1 MGRDD
6 RGPQERRRTTC
17 GLSTDR
23 PDTTES
29 IDDPASLV
37 FSALADP
44 TRRQVLGLLGAEGER
59 TATALTDHLPI
70 SRQAIVKHLAVLDD
84 AGLVV
89 GRRVGREVR
98 YAVRPEALVAT
109 ARWMAALAND
119 WDRRLAAIK
128 LAAETIET
136 TGRKKVQ

>member
-1 MGRDD
+1 MNA
-6 RGPQERRRTTC
+6 Q
-17 GLSTDR
+17 R
-23 PDTTES
+23 PGARASD
-29 IDDPASLV
+29 DDPASLV
-37 FSALADP
+37 FSALADS

-59 TATALTDHLPI
+59 TATALAERLPI
-70 SRQAIVKHLAVLDD
+70 SRQAIVKHLGVLDE

-128 LAAETIET
+128 GVAEAAGAGPVTRQ
-136 TGRKKVQ
+136 RKDRER